1 MRFLLFVAYEYNAIR
16 VFVVLTSIVAGI
28 LNLGT
33 IIHMHVVIAIHTR
46 IVLSRDEYYLPKGL
60 WYVNK
65 NLLIL
70 AWLYLRH
77 MVMRKLCC
85 LAVLLFP
92 LKS

>member
-1 MRFLLFVAYEYNAIR
+1 M
-16 VFVVLTSIVAGI
+16 VVDI
-28 LNLGT
+28 LKLGQ
-33 IIHMHVVIAIHTR
+33 IMHMHVVIAINTR

-77 MVMRKLCC
+77 MVMRKTVLSCCIIIYPYVLIIYVAFVGLLCDFDG
-85 LAVLLFP
+85 L
-92 LKS
+92 

>member
-1 MRFLLFVAYEYNAIR
+1 M
-16 VFVVLTSIVAGI
+16 VVDI
-28 LNLGT
+28 LKLGQ
-33 IIHMHVVIAIHTR
+33 IMHMNVVIAINTR

-77 MVMRKLCC
+77 MVMRKTVLSCCIIIYPYVLIIYVAFVGLLCDFDG
-85 LAVLLFP
+85 L
-92 LKS
+92 

>member
-33 IIHMHVVIAIHTR
+33 IMHINMVIAINTR
-46 IVLSRDEYYLPKGL
+46 IVLSRYEYFLPKGL
-60 WYVNK
+60 WYVNTK
-65 NLLIL
+65 LLIL